1 MWRAATIN
9 WFASLR
15 SEGQMAHVDSHLVS
29 LTAPA
34 SFAAEQYQG
43 LRLAIER
50 IARARDIRMIAVSSP
65 AAGDGKTVTAINLAA
80 ALARGSSEGVLL
92 IDADLRR
99 PAVAKLLRLT
109 DATRGLADL
118 LTDDALDADAVTK
131 TVDRSNLAVLPA
143 GVPRGGVSDIL
154 RSPQLEARL
163 QELRRRY
170 GCIVIDT
177 PPLLPVFDSALLAK
191 LVDGVLMVVAANQT
205 PRKLLGESLNMLDAA
220 KVLGIVFN
228 RDERPLFGYYNSYSR
243 YYRGYFGDSSEVASQ
258 A

>member
-1 MWRAATIN
+1 MP
-9 WFASLR
+9 
-15 SEGQMAHVDSHLVS
+15 HVDARLVS

-50 IARARDIRMIAVSSP
+50 MARAREVKIVAVSSP

-80 ALARGSSEGVLL
+80 ALARGSDARVLL

-99 PAVAKLLRLT
+99 PAVAKLLGLPGGG
-109 DATRGLADL
+109 RGLADV
-118 LTDDALDADAVTK
+118 LTDQGLDPRAVVQ
-131 TVDRSNLAVLPA
+131 TVDPLNLAVLPA
-143 GVPRGGVSDIL
+143 GPPRSGVSEIL
-154 RSPQLEARL
+154 RSPWLDGLFQK
-163 QELRRRY
+163 LRREY
-170 GCIVIDT
+170 ACVIVDT
-177 PPLLPVFDSALLAK
+177 PPLLPVFDAALLAK
-191 LVDGVLMVVAANQT
+191 LVDGVLLVVAANQT
-205 PRKLLGESLNMLDAA
+205 PRKLLGESLNMLDPA

-243 YYRGYFGDSSEVASQ
+243 YYRGYFADSSEVASR